1 MTERANA
8 FTDLDDFAPK
18 PRATKSVATSAIE
31 RVAAENNFPS
41 RRPAATP
48 APPVVPS
55 ATQQESAEPVARRAV
70 RRHVTGRNQQI
81 NVKAT
86 GATID
91 RFYRLADE
99 RGLVLGEL
107 LEQALDA
114 LERAGREKQ

>member
-8 FTDLDDFAPK
+8 FTDLDDFTPK
-18 PRATKSVATSAIE
+18 PRSSKPPEAAAAIE
-31 RVAAENNFPS
+31 RVAADNNFPS
-41 RRPAATP
+41 RRPGPTP
-48 APPVVPS
+48 APPAQAATKVP
-55 ATQQESAEPVARRAV
+55 QRRV

-86 GATID
+86 AATIE

-99 RGLVLGEL
+99 RGVVLGEL

-114 LERAGREKQ
+114 LEHGGRPR

>member
-1 MTERANA
+1 MSERANA

-18 PRATKSVATSAIE
+18 PRTAKAVATSAIE

-41 RRPAATP
+41 RQPAAAVRA
-48 APPVVPS
+48 APKPELDPS
-55 ATQQESAEPVARRAV
+55 ATPARRAV
-70 RRHVTGRNQQI
+70 RRHLTGRNQQI

-86 GATID
+86 AATIE

-99 RGLVLGEL
+99 RGVVLGEL

-114 LERAGREKQ
+114 LEQAARLKP